1 MKTGRIVAS
10 VATAML
16 LSLPALAAPQSDGSF
31 SALQGVQAQALSV
44 DEMQAIRGLISQT
57 NIAELN
63 FAIANDPNLSDGA
76 KKLLLA
82 FWGELAKLDGTKF
95 EFLADRFFL
104 FLKPRYPNICGLNA
118 DFCSGPFPGIQ

>member
-1 MKTGRIVAS
+1 MKVKRLVAS

-16 LSLPALAAPQSDGSF
+16 LSLPALAAPQNDSSF
-31 SALQGVQAQALSV
+31 SALQGVEAQALSV
-44 DEMQAIRGLISQT
+44 DEMQAIQGLISAT
-57 NIAELN
+57 NIAELT

-118 DFCSGPFPGIQ
+118 DFCSGPFPGTL